1 MIFSEVSTKPLL
13 LKPKGTRL
21 APSSLAAERYGTY
34 DMVQIWGSDRTFEM
48 QLKVQAEASNT
59 LSRLHPDVVP
69 PSDAAEI
76 VQKANLKYISA
87 DHIRELE
94 EQTGHDVIAVNTGLE
109 EVLSSDGVRFH
120 VNKIRTSADTTQS
133 ARAIQFKQSLE
144 VVAGS
149 IENLRDILIEKGE
162 SWQDFPHMDTTH
174 LYDAMPTVAGRPFVH
189 YAEMLQSGLDFLKF
203 VYDNSLKGK
212 WGDATGN
219 HHSAK
224 TLGIDGL
231 VLEAEYCKTLGIGKM
246 IAPAQVPGLEFE
258 ADVQYVLSR
267 LGETLGNIVEYIAT
281 GRGDDSNVFVNA
293 NPSKKKGSSAMPHK
307 DAKNGNPTA
316 EEQVISLVNYLRGN
330 MSTSLSNCRMPY
342 ARNLSASAS
351 ARINFEDGF
360 KFFDHCV
367 RRLASTVYWLG
378 LHEDQAKERVERSYG
393 AVTSPQILAYLTDGR
408 MTSNPLGRSVAHDLV
423 GSLATQAWNEHIPF
437 IDVLLSNIE
446 VTSRIPE
453 AQLRTLANPLEY
465 SGESKRIIKAV
476 KDAYYQKP
484 TLPRAA

>member
-307 DAKNGNPTA
+307 DAKNGNLT
-316 EEQVISLVNYLRGN
+316 
-330 MSTSLSNCRMPY
+330 
-342 ARNLSASAS
+342 ASAS